1 LMPRREGGISGPWPN
16 YPAWNNPS
24 DLAISCAV
32 KSAPLNTHLKFL
44 MLLSNTQNT
53 RDTKFALSITVE
65 GITRPMKISAWR
77 GPGIQLGVQN
87 KDSKKE
93 T

>member
-1 LMPRREGGISGPWPN
+1 MCGSDPKFGVTVVDEGMPNRPSIFAYLVFGPGGIT
-16 YPAWNNPS
+16 
-24 DLAISCAV
+24 V
-32 KSAPLNTHLKFL
+32 K
-44 MLLSNTQNT
+44 
-53 RDTKFALSITVE
+53 